1 LTSQGRLLAWCDH
14 DLIDHLRNTAQ
25 IILDPRGY
33 AKLMGS
39 KLEELGL
46 GLDVDLL
53 EKDIN
58 AISNRLNKI
67 LRVNDVRTIAAI
79 SCCLHDVGKVVKV
92 YQQEFHKCNVNER
105 GISLAGHE
113 LLSAWIVWNTLDT
126 LASEPAKV
134 LVSTAIL
141 LHHVGRRSVH
151 EAYHRLRLRLK
162 GLDDDDL
169 KLLVDVTFKAC
180 NHLINIDR
188 KWLLSNIMYQVM
200 LPNPLLKTISEIA
213 SRRESKYGE
222 LLAYL
227 ISIADNV
234 DSLIFRKGKTYIS
247 FMERYIYKTKPLY

>member
-1 LTSQGRLLAWCDH
+1 MTSRGRLLAWCDH

-113 LLSAWIVWNTLDT
+113 LLSAWIAWNTPDT

-180 NHLINIDR
+180 NHLINIDQKR
-188 KWLLSNIMYQVM
+188 LLSNIMYQVM

-227 ISIADNV
+227 ISTADNV
-234 DSLIFRKGKTYIS
+234 DSLIFRRGKTYIS
-247 FMERYIYKTKPLY
+247 FMERYIYKTKLLY